1 MFLAIEKE
9 LLSLKTN
16 YKPNYYLLIFTPL
29 HSPCMGIVQKFINC
43 LLNC

>member
-29 HSPCMGIVQKFINC
+29 HLHAWALYRIY
-43 LLNC
+43 